1 MAILRAGPWSDGTQP
16 MNPVD
21 PVTLAVPASPVNIA
35 RGNWPNQTWAA
46 RSVTQIDD
54 PDSFGLIIEEWG
66 TAALGETVSVTSDF
80 YLADVTLSFHYQ
92 ATASFQIT
100 VYFTAENFDDFPASY
115 FGWQYTTKDQSG
127 SDQWFDTGG
136 TSTRTQIVTLPATTF
151 GSFYAYTQ
159 VYYPS
164 GGTATVKIS

>member
-1 MAILRAGPWSDGTQP
+1 MTILRAGPWSDGTQL

-21 PVTLAVPASPVNIA
+21 PVTLAVSGSPVNIA

-46 RSVTQIDD
+46 RSVTQIDGN
-54 PDSFGLIIEEWG
+54 DSSGLIVEEWG
-66 TAALGETVSVTSDF
+66 TAALGETVGVENDF

-100 VYFTAENFDDFPASY
+100 VYFTAELLNNAPASY

-127 SDQWFDTGG
+127 SDEWFDTGG

-151 GSFYAYTQ
+151 GSFSAYTQ
-159 VYYPS
+159 IYFPS
-164 GGTATVKIS
+164 GGTATLKIS